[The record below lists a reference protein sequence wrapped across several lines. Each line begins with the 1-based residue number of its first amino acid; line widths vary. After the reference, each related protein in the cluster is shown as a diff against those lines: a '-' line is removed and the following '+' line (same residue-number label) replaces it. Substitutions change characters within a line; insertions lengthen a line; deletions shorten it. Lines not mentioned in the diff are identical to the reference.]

1 MPLSGEAWKFAGAR
15 RETGDAREQLCDS
28 DVSGDALIHLGWVWA
43 EAKET
48 RQIHLAYDMSGM
60 AQSAG
65 RALPGERQWHGDRRK
80 TGRAVSAHSGSP
92 DATAHNRATPAP
104 ERGIPTRA
112 FPSSLLS

>member
-1 MPLSGEAWKFAGAR
+1 MEEVGAR

-65 RALPGERQWHGDRRK
+65 RALPGERHYQED
-80 TGRAVSAHSGSP
+80 
-92 DATAHNRATPAP
+92 
-104 ERGIPTRA
+104 
-112 FPSSLLS
+112 

>member
-1 MPLSGEAWKFAGAR
+1 MAKRSS
-15 RETGDAREQLCDS
+15 RETGDVRERLCDS

-65 RALPGERQWHGDRRK
+65 RALPGERQWHWDRRK
-80 TGRAVSAHSGSP
+80 TGWAVSAHEGNP
-92 DATAHNRATPAP
+92 TKLPA
-104 ERGIPTRA
+104 R
-112 FPSSLLS
+112 

>member
-1 MPLSGEAWKFAGAR
+1 MAKRSS
-15 RETGDAREQLCDS
+15 RETGDVRERLCDS

-65 RALPGERQWHGDRRK
+65 RALPGERH
-80 TGRAVSAHSGSP
+80 
-92 DATAHNRATPAP
+92 
-104 ERGIPTRA
+104 
-112 FPSSLLS
+112 L

>member
-1 MPLSGEAWKFAGAR
+1 MHIAKSPSLYQNAAFGVKRGGFLEYCFISRVKLDLSFHQVLNGAGVEVAEVGDG

-28 DVSGDALIHLGWVWA
+28 DVSGDALIHLGLAWA

-65 RALPGERQWHGDRRK
+65 RALPGERHYQED
-80 TGRAVSAHSGSP
+80 
-92 DATAHNRATPAP
+92 
-104 ERGIPTRA
+104 
-112 FPSSLLS
+112 

>member
-1 MPLSGEAWKFAGAR
+1 MR

-65 RALPGERQWHGDRRK
+65 RALPDERHYQGDRRK
-80 TGRAVSAHSGSP
+80 TGWAVSAHGGSL
-92 DATAHNRATPAP
+92 DATALGQAP
-104 ERGIPTRA
+104 
-112 FPSSLLS
+112 FLSSIGLTL